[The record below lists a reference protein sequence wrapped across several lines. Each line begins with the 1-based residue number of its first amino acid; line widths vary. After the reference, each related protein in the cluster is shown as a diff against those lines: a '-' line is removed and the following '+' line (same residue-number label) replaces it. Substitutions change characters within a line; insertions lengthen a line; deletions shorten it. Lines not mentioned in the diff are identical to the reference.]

1 MLRSL
6 SVVEITPKV
15 GLRRKWLGEVPF
27 CLFTDISKCDSIS
40 RDFSST
46 SKAMVKP
53 VPYFIN
59 TGSQTWIKCS
69 KRFSEVFFITTGDT
83 HGVSCWARFQPSTA
97 RVRGVTRG
105 HTISQAPNH
114 YGAPNHCGGRRKIP
128 TMSQI
133 LSSIQHICFQKTSGS
148 NMGRQ
153 TCFLPRCHLTSLCS
167 RAQCACVINIAIFLT
182 WTRPVETPYTTKA
195 DKRATC
201 LL

>member
-105 HTISQAPNH
+105 AHNFPGTESLWGAKSLR
-114 YGAPNHCGGRRKIP
+114 GAPKNPNNVTNTFFNTAH
-128 TMSQI
+128 
-133 LSSIQHICFQKTSGS
+133 L
-148 NMGRQ
+148 
-153 TCFLPRCHLTSLCS
+153 LPKDLR
-167 RAQCACVINIAIFLT
+167 F
-182 WTRPVETPYTTKA
+182 
-195 DKRATC
+195 
-201 LL
+201 